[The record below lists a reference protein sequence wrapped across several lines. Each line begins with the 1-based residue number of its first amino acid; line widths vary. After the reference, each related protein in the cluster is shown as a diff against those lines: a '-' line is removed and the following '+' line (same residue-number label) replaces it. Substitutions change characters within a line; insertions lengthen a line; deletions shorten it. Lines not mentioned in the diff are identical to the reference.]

1 MKLTPHE
8 QKILKIINDNPK
20 VVDNPNIRSKI
31 AKKYQLT
38 EKTLRNRIAEL
49 RKRGL
54 LEKKSNAQS
63 DEKKPLIT
71 ENDEINLNA
80 VWDIIRKNK
89 KFLFKFSSCTTLIGL
104 AYSLL
109 ATIYFASR
117 ISLYPAG
124 ELIRGAGSLGDFQ
137 GLAKSFGLGALG
149 SAPTYNIPDIINSR
163 KLKKDIVLKKWENKK
178 HPDGSNLIAFWGLD
192 KPSFFS
198 PLSTIRKILP
208 SGNISVN
215 KSDKELDEAILQ
227 LDELI
232 GVKEEISGLISVTVL
247 MQDPQ
252 LASDI
257 ANYIAEYVKN
267 FISVEQKREATRNR
281 AFIEKQMEEA
291 KSQNEK
297 SEDLLTEF
305 RKRNPLRLDTPS
317 IEMIRERLESAVEEN
332 RAVYITLRQQFE
344 IAKIDEAKEKLLI
357 NILDTAEPAVKKAK
371 PKRTLIVALSFFA
384 GLLFAIPFAIY
395 FDRRKY

>member
-54 LEKKSNAQS
+54 LEKKSIAQS

>member
-20 VVDNPNIRSKI
+20 VVDNPNIRSKV

-163 KLKKDIVLKKWENKK
+163 KLKKDIVLKKWGNKK

>member
-8 QKILKIINDNPK
+8 EKILKIIKDNPK
-20 VVDNPNIRSKI
+20 VIDQPAVREKI
-31 AKKYQLT
+31 AKRYGLT

-54 LEKKSNAQS
+54 LAKKSKHEAK
-63 DEKKPLIT
+63 EKKPLVT

-80 VWDIIRKNK
+80 IWDIIRYNK
-89 KFLFKFSSCTTLIGL
+89 KFLIKFSFCTTFIGL

-109 ATIYFASR
+109 ATIYFTSR

-124 ELIRGAGSLGDFQ
+124 ELNQGGGSFGDFQ

-149 SAPTYNIPDIINSR
+149 SAPTYNIPDIIDSR
-163 KLKKDIVLKKWENKK
+163 KLKKDIVLKKWETYKFA
-178 HPDGSNLIAFWGLD
+178 DGSNLISFWELD

-198 PLSTIRKILP
+198 PLSSIRELLP
-208 SGNISVN
+208 GSNLSVN
-215 KSDKELDEAILQ
+215 KLDKNLHEAILI
-227 LDELI
+227 LDKLI
-232 GVKEEISGLISVTVL
+232 NVREEISGLISVTVTL
-247 MQDPQ
+247 QDPH

-267 FISVEQKREATRNR
+267 FISVEQKIEASRNR

-291 KSQNEK
+291 KFQNEK

-305 RKRNPLRLDTPS
+305 RKKNPLRLDTPS
-317 IEMIRERLESAVEEN
+317 IEMKRERLESAVEEN

-357 NILDTAEPAVKKAK
+357 NILDTAEPAVKKTK
-371 PKRTLIVALSFFA
+371 PKRTLIVILSFFA
-384 GLLFAIPFAIY
+384 GLVIAVPFAIY
-395 FDRRKY
+395 FDRRNN

>member
-20 VVDNPNIRSKI
+20 VVDNPNIRSKV

-54 LEKKSNAQS
+54 LEKKSIAQS

-395 FDRRKY
+395 FDRRK